1 MIIRVCV
8 LCTIIIIITTC
19 SPVVNKRSR
28 GDAPYG
34 YAPYVWV
41 SVSQCTQESGWCV
54 GRSKGSFA
62 LTVNVNDRDS
72 GMCTH
77 YCPGDIYAT
86 WKSSNEQSDVTQH
99 EQHGVLLGA
108 YVYRLDRKSCVEI
121 PGGFPCSDRVVS
133 SIPINKVS
141 IMLHASPNNR
151 EYFFGDNPL
160 ADCDPGPQCA
170 AYKFLRRTL
179 YAAEANVTWP
189 NTDDVLTLR
198 NSPYD
203 CVLTYAGLGDSETIG
218 LCYMQ
223 LGDKCF
229 RFSKTTFC
237 IGKSQDT
244 GIAGL
249 TNADENASAPIAMCE
264 ISGSAEMQRRE
275 PLSQPT
281 TAELSDFISPSSCD
295 ATVVSV
301 DNVTYGSGHLFVS
314 ADIERFHV
322 LSELGHVI
330 LSVPVDEC
338 LLPMAAS
345 AAEYSTAIKA
355 VAETLHKTAIATYSS
370 AIMIDASEWG
380 TRSCTRNS
388 AASSLNLLANN
399 LALATMAHNRVKMF
413 LRLPRTMDRAKE
425 LDFGGLA
432 SFEAFVTPRE
442 SVNMGS
448 PNDCQNMWTKKG
460 STKGLMPYLLTILR
474 SGVKANKLI
483 TTLSLTGGIKITPSE
498 SNGLQVTT
506 ADLTLADAESN
517 TMLKCEEDINT
528 KCCSGST
535 TTILGRN
542 TMVTVAYTTTSL
554 ETLKQFPELIASAF
568 GINQFMISPVDSDFK
583 RNLRSNAPAVLSIT
597 SAVHRLRDWRKQ
609 QAASGL
615 TGANTRTPAGR
626 VRRSVE
632 LLTVGDNV
640 KPIESVYKDP
650 ASGSKNVLDPQYQ
663 VGLRNKVEC
672 PGLIATNGAVG
683 VFKEPYVE
691 MFRTA
696 YDKIYIANV
705 HQLASCTPGEP
716 AQDAERS
723 EIPPDVAINVHTLV
737 PTSDSAHFMVGILN
751 NNKLVQYSPP
761 VNKVCN
767 THNSGEPT
775 HRMNIVA
782 VDDGYVL
789 DKPKVEAKQGV
800 IVKPA
805 EAFFIV
811 SNFSYGVD
819 YMNLNVQCINYDVSA
834 MQPCL
839 IAICG
844 GDSTCRKDY
853 GKLCNSAHEI
863 VNDARRA
870 SQFVKE
876 GLEELAAQEM
886 KAMMYKLPEDA
897 DFDWM
902 TADKPK
908 GSGRTGRK
916 KRFLGIIS
924 GVGGLAVAWHTS
936 NRVDKLEEQ
945 MDLMKNNYVQVTNQL
960 VEVSSR
966 LDENIALVNTRMDD
980 HEKQM
985 KRNAD
990 FVNRNFAV
998 IKDSLNRNTEMLMR
1012 DINTKFSVM
1021 TSYQM
1026 WYAQMQSVTHQMTQA
1041 SMQVRFIAR
1050 GVENCLRQIAS
1061 KRSGSCP
1068 SGMTVLREHPGLAEF
1083 PTVSTA
1089 LYKDRKLFIVHSL
1102 PGTVE
1107 KTTVRSV
1114 IPMPKMSTDGIPC
1127 WPDYTVWAISGRYYE
1142 PADCHGKYC
1151 YEPKPHSKY
1160 MACLADE
1167 AECKT
1172 VCTKCHRGI
1181 CYENNKFTWME
1192 STVLVSIDSPP
1203 LKPFSRPHISD
1214 GPITFEDLMKDSLPG
1229 VPQLDIIKAINT
1241 SVKLVS
1247 VKDKLQN
1254 ISDSLTA
1261 FDERYEEITAARV
1274 SLGGWLSG
1282 LASNVAIWTS
1292 LAVLMAWCTG
1302 LSAALA
1308 YAFFCGGGGGGGGGG
1323 VRVVKHARSKGYSR
1337 KSL

>member
-1 MIIRVCV
+1 MTVDVDDR
-8 LCTIIIIITTC
+8 
-19 SPVVNKRSR
+19 
-28 GDAPYG
+28 
-34 YAPYVWV
+34 
-41 SVSQCTQESGWCV
+41 ESG
-54 GRSKGSFA
+54 
-62 LTVNVNDRDS
+62 L
-72 GMCTH
+72 CTH

-86 WKSSNEQSDVTQH
+86 WKSDHTGDVTRH
-99 EQHGVLLGA
+99 EQHGVILGA
-108 YVYRLDRKSCVEI
+108 YVYRLDQKSCVEI
-121 PGGFPCSDRVVS
+121 PGKFPCSDRVVS

-141 IMLHASPNNR
+141 IMLHGSQKNR
-151 EYFFGDNPL
+151 EYFFGNDPA
-160 ADCDPGPQCA
+160 ADCEPGPQCA

-179 YAAEANVTWP
+179 YAAEENVTWP
-189 NTDDVLTLR
+189 NTDDVLTIR

-218 LCYMQ
+218 LCYTQ
-223 LGDKCF
+223 LGNKCF
-229 RFSKTTFC
+229 RFKKTTFC
-237 IGKSQDT
+237 IGESEDT
-244 GIAGL
+244 GAVGL
-249 TNADENASAPIAMCE
+249 TNADGDASAPIAMCE
-264 ISGSAEMQRRE
+264 ISGAAEMERKDS
-275 PLSQPT
+275 LSRPT
-281 TAELSDFISPSSCD
+281 TAEIAGFVGPSACD

-301 DNVTYGSGHLFVS
+301 DNVTYTSGRLFIS
-314 ADIERFHV
+314 ADIERFHA

-330 LSVPVDEC
+330 LAVPMDEC
-338 LLPMAAS
+338 LLPMS
-345 AAEYSTAIKA
+345 ATDAGYSSAIHA
-355 VAETLHKTAIATYSS
+355 VVQTLYKTAIATYSS
-370 AIMIDASEWG
+370 GIMFDASKWG
-380 TRSCTRNS
+380 TRSGSCTRHTAAADMTAVASDLARALTAQNS
-388 AASSLNLLANN
+388 IKL
-399 LALATMAHNRVKMF
+399 F
-413 LRLPRTMDRAKE
+413 LRLPRSIQRVKGV
-425 LDFGGLA
+425 DFTRLA
-432 SFEAFVTPRE
+432 TFRAFVTPRAT
-442 SVNMGS
+442 VDMRL
-448 PNDCQNMWTKKG
+448 PKDCQNMWAKKG
-460 STKGLMPYLLTILR
+460 STEGLMSYMLTVLR
-474 SGVKANKLI
+474 AGVKANRLI
-483 TTLSLTGGIKITPSE
+483 ATISLTGGITITPSE
-498 SNGLQVTT
+498 ANAMNIAKTT
-506 ADLTLADAESN
+506 TDLTLADAESN

-535 TTILGRN
+535 TTILGRHAVVN
-542 TMVTVAYTTTSL
+542 VTYTTTSL

-568 GINQFMISPVDSDFK
+568 GINQFVISPVDSDFK
-583 RNLRSNAPAVLSIT
+583 RKLRSNAPAVLSIT

-609 QAASGL
+609 QAAAGL
-615 TGANTRTPAGR
+615 TRADTQLHPSHR

-632 LLTVGDNV
+632 LIAADDR
-640 KPIESVYKDP
+640 IEPVAKVYKDP
-650 ASGSKNVLDPQYQ
+650 ASGSKSVFDPQYQ
-663 VGLRNKVEC
+663 VGLSNKVEC
-672 PGLIATNGAVG
+672 PGLIATNGALG

-705 HQLASCTPGEP
+705 HKLASCTPGEP
-716 AQDAERS
+716 RQYAAVS
-723 EIPPDVAINVHTLV
+723 EIPPDVAVNVHTLV

-775 HRMNIVA
+775 HRMNVVA

-800 IVKPA
+800 IVKPP

-811 SNFSYGVD
+811 SNFSYGID
-819 YMNLNVQCINYDVSA
+819 YMNLNVQCINYDVTA

-839 IAICG
+839 MAICG
-844 GDSTCRKDY
+844 GDSACRKDY

-870 SQFVKE
+870 SAFVKE
-876 GLEELAAQEM
+876 GLEELAAQEN

-897 DFDWM
+897 EFPWM
-902 TADKPK
+902 DDKPQK
-908 GSGRTGRK
+908 RPGRK
-916 KRFLGIIS
+916 KRFLGLIA

-945 MDLMKNNYVQVTNQL
+945 VDLMKSNYLKVVDQM
-960 VEVSSR
+960 VEVNSR

-998 IKDSLNRNTEMLMR
+998 IKDSMNRNTEMLMR
-1012 DINTKFSVM
+1012 DINTKFSVT

-1041 SMQVRFIAR
+1041 AMQVRFIAR

-1068 SGMTVLREHPGLAEF
+1068 SGMTVIRDHPGLAEF

-1107 KTTVRSV
+1107 KTVVRGI
-1114 IPMPKMSTDGIPC
+1114 IPMPKVSTDGIPC
-1127 WPDYTVWAISGRYYE
+1127 WPDYKVWLIDGRYYE
-1142 PADCHGKYC
+1142 PAECHGKYC
-1151 YEPKPHSKY
+1151 YKPKPHSKY
-1160 MACLADE
+1160 IACLGNP

-1172 VCTKCHRGI
+1172 VCAPCHRGV
-1181 CYENNKFTWME
+1181 CYEKNRFTWME
-1192 STVLVSIDSPP
+1192 STAVVSIDSPP

-1214 GPITFEDLMKDSLPG
+1214 GPITFEDLLKDSIPG
-1229 VPQLDIIKAINT
+1229 VPELEIIKAINT
-1241 SVKLVS
+1241 SIKLVS

-1254 ISDSLTA
+1254 ISDSLRQ
-1261 FDERYEEITAARV
+1261 FEKSYDEITATRV
-1274 SLGGWLSG
+1274 TFGGWLSG
-1282 LASNVAIWTS
+1282 FASDVALWTS
-1292 LAVLMAWCTG
+1292 VAVLMAWCTG

-1308 YAFFCGGGGGGGGGG
+1308 YTLFCGGGGGGGGGSLP
-1323 VRVVKHARSKGYSR
+1323 VRAKGYR
-1337 KSL
+1337 RAKML